1 MISVSVYNDNKRN
14 ELNVEFIIIENVTMT
29 IDATELN
36 DNRNAG
42 NISNGYIKKSTTS
55 QNINPS
61 FILLMDI

>member
-42 NISNGYIKKSTTS
+42 NISNGYVKKSATS

>member
-42 NISNGYIKKSTTS
+42 NISNGYVKS
-55 QNINPS
+55 QQQVKI
-61 FILLMDI
+61 

>member
-42 NISNGYIKKSTTS
+42 NISNGYVKKSATS
-55 QNINPS
+55 QNINHS

>member
-42 NISNGYIKKSTTS
+42 NISNGYVKKSTTS

>member
-42 NISNGYIKKSTTS
+42 NISNGYVKKSATS
-55 QNINPS
+55 QNINSS

>member
-1 MISVSVYNDNKRN
+1 M
-14 ELNVEFIIIENVTMT
+14 EFIIIENVTMT

-42 NISNGYIKKSTTS
+42 NISNGYVKKSATS